1 MSLALWLTFVAFW
14 GLCGGFLHFDRL
26 LHLVDETVFVMF
38 VRREGGGWGA
48 LNAADVGVCSLNY
61 SAIRKGRV
69 VVLPT
74 YLDDGDDLA
83 VTR

>member
-1 MSLALWLTFVAFW
+1 MIPAIKTKDSFV
-14 GLCGGFLHFDRL
+14 C
-26 LHLVDETVFVMF
+26 
-38 VRREGGGWGA
+38 REGGGWGA
-48 LNAADVGVCSLNY
+48 LNAADVGVCGLDY

-83 VTR
+83 VIR